1 MIKSVATKRN
11 LYGTTWNICKKT
23 WTTLEHVGRIRRYRT
38 FLQRTHLEWGR
49 KWSISFSSFLE
60 SSEWLGKRSAILPSL
75 RDLKRAILDFC
86 RPRSHTSRHSIR
98 AMILGLLGMF
108 FYDTSTMHRFGFRCS
123 SLVFVLKKGYN
134 GQCEMNRIVLYQQH
148 QL

>member
-1 MIKSVATKRN
+1 
-11 LYGTTWNICKKT
+11 
-23 WTTLEHVGRIRRYRT
+23 
-38 FLQRTHLEWGR
+38 
-49 KWSISFSSFLE
+49 
-60 SSEWLGKRSAILPSL
+60 
-75 RDLKRAILDFC
+75 
-86 RPRSHTSRHSIR
+86 
-98 AMILGLLGMF
+98 MILGLLGMF